1 MKILGVI
8 ILVFLLAL
16 LQTTTKAQTAS
27 SIAVSKYYS
36 SQVKEKLAAGAHP
49 APANPSQH
57 LPGDNALP
65 EKAVKLGK
73 NAHVNT
79 GTGSNNKL
87 PGNAPVNIDEV
98 KLRNEKWINK
108 KTPS

>member
-1 MKILGVI
+1 MKIVGLI

-27 SIAVSKYYS
+27 NAPVSKYYS

-65 EKAVKLGK
+65 EKAVALGK
-73 NAHVNT
+73 SVHVNS
-79 GTGSNNKL
+79 GTGSNYKL
-87 PGNAPVNIDEV
+87 PGNAPVNIEEV
-98 KLRNEKWINK
+98 RLRNEKWVNK
-108 KTPS
+108 KAPS